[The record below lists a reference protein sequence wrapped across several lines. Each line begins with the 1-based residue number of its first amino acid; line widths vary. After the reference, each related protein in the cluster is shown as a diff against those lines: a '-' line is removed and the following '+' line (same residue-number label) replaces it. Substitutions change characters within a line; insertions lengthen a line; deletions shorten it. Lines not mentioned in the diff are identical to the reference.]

1 MNYNGTYELDG
12 ISSIRYEHFVSLL
25 DDFSYQVNEK
35 IYQKLDYKM
44 WRDLRKIRYNY
55 PMVYLKWDDPKC
67 HIIFTGEDT
76 IHCVVD
82 QDNSFGEYLFD
93 HHDRIVAFSEEGNMP
108 TKNDNTAPNFWEDAL
123 TSATSSASNATDWNY
138 ISTDR
143 TNVLNTPAYDKY
155 GLTIGS
161 GWNDTSIEICGGLD
175 QKADKIVVDAMD
187 ARIRHFKKEMET
199 KNENAKEKEDMKFN
213 FDFGPVDSNSVR
225 MSMYGL
231 AIKNRDGVWV
241 SYDSTGKQVMDVDV
255 LNFDGAKFMYKM
267 PVAVKDIK
275 SGDVIVH
282 NRKPMFVTEITK
294 AGIAAMDIYEG
305 ELKVIVPTVNMFGFN
320 FVTKIV
326 SLVNFGTPTAD
337 QPFGNMLPFMLMNE
351 GKNDKNSMLMM
362 AMAMNGG
369 MNANMMSNPL
379 MMIALMGD
387 KDIDT
392 GMLMYLAMQNQNAH
406 SCNCGNHN
414 HGVEHKCHGHGN
426 GSNCGEHAC
435 HGHGNNGC
443 CDNADGK

>member
-1 MNYNGTYELDG
+1 MVPSILYKFPHIHLTTYKVFRASLN
-12 ISSIRYEHFVSLL
+12 HFADLVKKGLY
-25 DDFSYQVNEK
+25 D
-35 IYQKLDYKM
+35 KLDYKM
-44 WRDLRKIRYNY
+44 WRHFAKERPEDSS
-55 PMVYLKWDDPKC
+55 VYLGWDEAKC
-67 HIIFTGEDT
+67 TIVFDGEKLVHT
-76 IHCVVD
+76 IVED
-82 QDNSFGEYLFD
+82 DNSFGMYLYG
-93 HHDRIVAFSEEGNMP
+93 HMLNNPEWLSSHKGENMP
-108 TKNDNTAPNFWEDAL
+108 TKNDNPNFWECGL
-123 TSATSSASNATDWNY
+123 TTAVNDSYASNKTNT
-138 ISTDR
+138 SR
-143 TNVLNTPAYDKY
+143 TNVYDGY
-155 GLTIGS
+155 GLTVES
-161 GWNDTSIEICGGLD
+161 GWNNATIEICDLN

-187 ARIRHFKKEMET
+187 ARIRQLEKEMKT

-231 AIKNRDGVWV
+231 AIKNRDGIWV
-241 SYDSTGKQVMDVDV
+241 SYDSNGNQVMDVDV

-267 PVAVKDIK
+267 PVAIKDIAA
-275 SGDVIVH
+275 GDIVVH

-305 ELKVIVPTVNMFGFN
+305 EMKVIVPTVNMFGFN

-337 QPFGNMLPFMLMNE
+337 QPFGNMLPFMLMND

-379 MMIALMGD
+379 MMMALMGD

-392 GMLMYLAMQNQNAH
+392 GMLMYLAMQNQATH
-406 SCNCGNHN
+406 CSCG
-414 HGVEHKCHGHGN
+414 CHD
-426 GSNCGEHAC
+426 GE
-435 HGHGNNGC
+435 N
-443 CDNADGK
+443 K